1 MADKVVGLSFD
12 VEAGS
17 VPTVVLKSAG
27 ADAAQIVRA
36 GGRAEVPIVQDPALV
51 QALYRVPMDAPVSR
65 ELFPV
70 MAALIAHVLAIDSE
84 QSCSTPTADK

>member
-1 MADKVVGLSFD
+1 MTNKVVGVSFD
-12 VEAGS
+12 IESGA

-27 ADAAQIVRA
+27 ADVAAILQA
-36 GGRAEVPIVQDPALV
+36 GDRSDVPIVKDPALL

-70 MAALIAHVLAIDSE
+70 MAALIAHVLSVDGRQTGENA
-84 QSCSTPTADK
+84 Q

>member
-1 MADKVVGLSFD
+1 MTNKVVGVSFD
-12 VEAGS
+12 IESGA

-27 ADAAQIVRA
+27 ADVAAILQA
-36 GGRAEVPIVQDPALV
+36 GDRGDVPIVKDPALL

-70 MAALIAHVLAIDSE
+70 MAALIAHVLSVDGRQIGENA
-84 QSCSTPTADK
+84 Q

>member
-1 MADKVVGLSFD
+1 MTDKVVGISFD
-12 VEAGS
+12 LDTGA

-27 ADAAQIVRA
+27 ADAAEIVRA
-36 GGRAEVPIVQDPALV
+36 GDRADVPIVRDPALV

-70 MAALIAHVLAIDSE
+70 MAALIVHVLNVDSVQRGE
-84 QSCSTPTADK
+84 QKP